1 MISFNFSIKLRCM
14 LARLN
19 NLTDIKCLKHRS
31 NEMNKQTAAALPHK
45 RHKYS
50 NIIRSQPL
58 LQSG

>member
-1 MISFNFSIKLRCM
+1 M